1 MQVLSQCGKVRS
13 MSCDELVTTL
23 SGLAKKLGS
32 KFKKLSV
39 ETVSDL
45 LHYYPVD
52 YQDRRSVMP
61 IDKVQAG
68 EVVTIKGRIELLQA
82 KRSFRRKTTVTEALV
97 NDNSGS
103 MRIVWFG
110 NRFIQKT
117 LKPGDQVYFSGKVH
131 EDQFGLQMRTPEH
144 EKVKEQS
151 LHANS
156 IVARY
161 GLTKGL
167 THKQMRFFVSQALK
181 KSDMQEW
188 LPELM
193 RSRVGLMRIDEA
205 MRAIHAPKSWKHLRM
220 AQKRLKFDELFL
232 LQLRSLLTKEE
243 LLAFSSPS
251 FEVDEKLLQHFVGGL
266 PYQLTDDQKKSAWAM
281 LLDLKKGHPMNRL
294 LQGDVGS
301 GKTVVAAMLMYHVA
315 LQDSVS
321 ILMAPTEILAR
332 QHFETLS
339 ELFADM
345 TVGIGLYT
353 RSFRRINGSDEA
365 LTKKQFGNLLGH
377 GGLKILIG
385 THALLHDPLKIN
397 DLGLVIVDEQHRF
410 GVKQRRS
417 IKDRMKGDMMPH
429 FLSMT
434 ATPIPR
440 SASLV
445 LYGELDVSI
454 IREKPKGRKP
464 IQTKIAKD
472 DDRDKT
478 YKFIKNHLDR
488 DRQCFV
494 VCPMIEDSDVIDAAS
509 VQTVFERLSVG
520 SFKNYKVE
528 MLTGK
533 MKSKQKEE
541 IMARMA
547 AGEIDILV
555 ATSVIEV
562 GVDVPGATVMIIE
575 GSERFG
581 LAQLHQFRGRIG
593 RSSHQSFCF
602 LFTTKESDETNYR
615 LRIFEK
621 HDDGFILAQ
630 HDLKMRGPGDMYG
643 TVQSGF
649 PDLKLAS
656 LKDVALIELAQNS
669 AKKLFASDP
678 NKMRYPE
685 IWAKL
690 DILRQKVHME

>member
-1 MQVLSQCGKVRS
+1 
-13 MSCDELVTTL
+13 MSCDESVTIL
-23 SGLAKKLGS
+23 SGLAKKLGG

-39 ETVSDL
+39 ETVGDL

-52 YQDRRSVMP
+52 YQDRRAVTP

-68 EVVTIKGRIELLQA
+68 DVVTIKARIELLQA

-97 NDNSGS
+97 NDNSGT

-110 NRFIQKT
+110 NRFIQKA

-131 EDQFGLQMRTPEH
+131 EDQFGLQLRSPEH

-161 GLTKGL
+161 ALTKGL
-167 THKQMRFFVSQALK
+167 THKQMRFFVSKAQAK
-181 KSDMQEW
+181 CQIVEW
-188 LPELM
+188 LPELL
-193 RSRVGLMRIDEA
+193 RSRAGLMRIDEA
-205 MRAIHAPKSWKHLRM
+205 LRAIHAPKSWKHLRM

-232 LQLRSLLTKEE
+232 LQLRSLLTREE

-251 FEVDEKLLQHFVGGL
+251 FDVDEKLLQHFVGGL

-315 LQDSVS
+315 LQNSVS

-339 ELFADM
+339 ELFKDM

-353 RSFRRINGSDEA
+353 RSFRRIHGSEDA
-365 LTKKQFGNLLGH
+365 LTKKQFGNLLEH

-385 THALLHDPLKIN
+385 THALLHDPLKID

-410 GVKQRRS
+410 GVKQRRA

-445 LYGELDVSI
+445 LYGELDVSV

-464 IQTKIAKD
+464 IQTKIVSN
-472 DDRDKT
+472 DDREKT

-494 VCPMIEDSDVIDAAS
+494 VCPMIDPEPHGYQGEGDVAS
-509 VQTVFERLSVG
+509 VQSVFDRLSSG
-520 SFKNYKVE
+520 PFANYKVE

-533 MKSKQKEE
+533 MKSKEKEE
-541 IMARMA
+541 IMGRMA
-547 AGEIDILV
+547 VGEIDVLV

-562 GVDVPGATVMIIE
+562 GVDVPGATVMMIE
-575 GSERFG
+575 GAERFG

-602 LFTTKESDETNYR
+602 LFTTKESDESNYR

-656 LKDVALIELAQNS
+656 LKDVELIELAQNS
-669 AKKLFASDP
+669 AKKLFESDP

-690 DILRQKVHME
+690 DVLRQKVHME